1 MLYPYP
7 TRCIPLGIIVKVST
21 LSPEYLEDQ
30 LAGGPSHEPRASH
43 CAHAEQTK
51 LEREMALARHF
62 EEADRPLPPPPT
74 TASSPLPLLPPPSAP
89 PVHHHHQKQRQR
101 QVGRECHGL
110 PMPIPI
116 KTRTLHKGTGSDRYR
131 SWVRRVSR
139 KRK

>member
-43 CAHAEQTK
+43 CAHAEQT
-51 LEREMALARHF
+51 EHEMALARHF

-74 TASSPLPLLPPPSAP
+74 TASSPLPLLPPPSPP
-89 PVHHHHQKQRQR
+89 PVHHHHQQQRQR
-101 QVGRECHGL
+101 QVSRECHGL
-110 PMPIPI
+110 PMPIPV
-116 KTRTLHKGTGSDRYR
+116 KTCTHTQGYGL
-131 SWVRRVSR
+131 
-139 KRK
+139 